1 MNAEESCILFSPLF
15 NYDLSKLVKDV
26 ITINYLI
33 GPVTV
38 YSGVPVYHLPNIIL
52 VDIKLNKTKMFHFAL
67 GFVKR
72 RIDNFGDTG
81 LLFTLLHD

>member
-52 VDIKLNKTKMFHFAL
+52 VDIKLNKTKMF
-67 GFVKR
+67 
-72 RIDNFGDTG
+72 
-81 LLFTLLHD
+81 LLHWVSLKGELIILAIQAYSLHLHD